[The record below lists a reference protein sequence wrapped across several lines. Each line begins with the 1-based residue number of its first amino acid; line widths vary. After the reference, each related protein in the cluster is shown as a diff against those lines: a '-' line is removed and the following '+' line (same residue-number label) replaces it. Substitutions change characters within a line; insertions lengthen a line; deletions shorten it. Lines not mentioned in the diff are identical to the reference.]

1 MKKTSLAIL
10 GVVVILAAVGAWTS
24 LYTVH
29 QTKQAVVLQFGNPV
43 AVVQEPGLH
52 FKLPW
57 QDVRMFERR
66 ILNLDP
72 PIFEILLSD
81 QKRIRVDAFAR
92 YRIEQPLEFLKVV
105 GTEVIAVNRLGNI
118 VNSALRQVVARVSLL
133 ELLSEQR
140 GELMQQIQAEVA
152 ARSAPLGI
160 RIVDIR
166 IGRTDLPTETSQAVF
181 NRMTTERNRE
191 ARELRAQGQENAQKI
206 RATAD
211 RDQVVILATAK
222 RRSEQ
227 LRGEGDAER
236 TLILGQ
242 AYGKDPEFFQFYK
255 SLTEY
260 SENLIGNDTTMVL
273 SPNSDF
279 FRFFN
284 DIYGTEKK
292 E

>member
-1 MKKTSLAIL
+1 MKKSTLAVL
-10 GVVVILAAVGAWTS
+10 GVIVILLAVVAWTS

-29 QTKQAVVLQFGNPV
+29 QTKQAVVLQFGNPI

-66 ILNLDP
+66 TLNLDP
-72 PIFEILLSD
+72 PIFELLLAD

-92 YRIEQPLEFLKVV
+92 YRIENPLEFLKVV

-118 VNSALRQVVARVSLL
+118 VNSALRQVIARVSLL

-140 GELMQQIQAEVA
+140 GSLMEQIQAEVA

-160 RIVDIR
+160 RIIDIR
-166 IGRTDLPTETSQAVF
+166 IGRTDLPAETSQAVF
-181 NRMTTERNRE
+181 NRMTTERERE
-191 ARELRAQGQENAQKI
+191 ARELRAQGQENAQKT
-206 RATAD
+206 RAAAD

-222 RRSEQ
+222 RTSEQ
-227 LRGEGDAER
+227 LRGEGDGER

-279 FRFFN
+279 FRYFN
-284 DIYGTEKK
+284 DIYGSQQK